1 MRTIL
6 PSEMKTLET
15 QFMEKRGIPSLLL
28 MERAAAGILEA
39 ISRHADPALSVLFLC
54 GCGNNGGDGFAA
66 ARLWQNKGGTSIIW
80 RLPGNLSRDAAVNLK
95 LAEEAGATIVV
106 LNEVPDHFPMCGLIV
121 DAIFGTGL
129 SRPPEGVAAQL
140 INKVNETGIPVIS
153 VDIPSGLDAATG
165 RADGAAVHANE
176 TVTFHR
182 IKTGLLLRDG
192 CEYTGQVTCWPIL
205 IPESEDPYSG
215 LSVLTEAE
223 AKAKIP
229 KRKASGYKGTYGTS
243 VLMVGSVGMAGAAAL
258 CAETCIRSGS
268 GLTRILC
275 PSAIVPILQML
286 VPGAICISLPEDAEE
301 AVLAIRKALKDARKA
316 AVGCGIGQNEQL
328 IPLLQE
334 FTKAGCPV
342 IWDADALNLL
352 ATHRDLLPLPEKDTI
367 TPHPGETARMLQCTV
382 AEVLS
387 EPIESI
393 KTLRQL
399 CGCNVLLKGARS
411 LMTDG
416 RDYAV
421 NPIGTPALSKGG
433 SGDILTGL
441 ICGLTGQ
448 GNLSGL
454 EVMQL
459 ACYLQVKAAERAA
472 AVHGVTSVTPEEI
485 AHNIVL

>member
-176 TVTFHR
+176 TITFHR
-182 IKTGLLLRDG
+182 IKTGLLLRDRK
-192 CEYTGQVTCWPIL
+192 
-205 IPESEDPYSG
+205 
-215 LSVLTEAE
+215 SV
-223 AKAKIP
+223 
-229 KRKASGYKGTYGTS
+229 
-243 VLMVGSVGMAGAAAL
+243 V
-258 CAETCIRSGS
+258 
-268 GLTRILC
+268 
-275 PSAIVPILQML
+275 
-286 VPGAICISLPEDAEE
+286 
-301 AVLAIRKALKDARKA
+301 
-316 AVGCGIGQNEQL
+316 
-328 IPLLQE
+328 
-334 FTKAGCPV
+334 
-342 IWDADALNLL
+342 
-352 ATHRDLLPLPEKDTI
+352 
-367 TPHPGETARMLQCTV
+367 
-382 AEVLS
+382 
-387 EPIESI
+387 
-393 KTLRQL
+393 
-399 CGCNVLLKGARS
+399 
-411 LMTDG
+411 
-416 RDYAV
+416 
-421 NPIGTPALSKGG
+421 
-433 SGDILTGL
+433 
-441 ICGLTGQ
+441 
-448 GNLSGL
+448 
-454 EVMQL
+454 
-459 ACYLQVKAAERAA
+459 
-472 AVHGVTSVTPEEI
+472 
-485 AHNIVL
+485 